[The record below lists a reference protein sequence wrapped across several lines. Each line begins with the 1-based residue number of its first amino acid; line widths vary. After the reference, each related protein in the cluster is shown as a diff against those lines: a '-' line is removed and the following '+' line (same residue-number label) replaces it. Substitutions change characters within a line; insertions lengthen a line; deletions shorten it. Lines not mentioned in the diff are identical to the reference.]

1 MREQLRSFQ
10 AADPFGRTWDV
21 EFRWLQNAIS
31 IRHAD
36 AVDLKYYIS
45 NGEERRELVVALPH
59 PALRRLSE
67 SLGRQLTDPWCM
79 RLGALHV
86 RSMISTWT
94 DMDKPIADASAAD
107 LERHNADLEAF
118 DAGSRELA
126 ARTR

>member
-59 PALRRLSE
+59 PDLLSL
-67 SLGRQLTDPWCM
+67 SQSRGRQLTDVWCM
-79 RLGALHV
+79 RLAALHL
-86 RSMISTWT
+86 RWMISTWT
-94 DMDKPIADASAAD
+94 DMDKAIAAPSAAD
-107 LERHNADLEAF
+107 LERHNADLEAS